1 VQLLRRGSDDG
12 LFAIFSSPALAATA
26 KANAAA
32 MPGSTAVPGL
42 GDAAYHYNGVLD
54 IFGGPVSLIQISSS
68 SSPSAHQ
75 LERLAQTLLGS

>member
-1 VQLLRRGSDDG
+1 
-12 LFAIFSSPALAATA
+12 
-26 KANAAA
+26 

-42 GDAAYHYNGVLD
+42 GDAAYYYNGVLD
-54 IFGGPVSLIQISSS
+54 ISSGPVSLIQISSS